1 MITYV
6 VNRMKKTLV
15 IHPKDDSTDFLKGIY
30 ADLPGT
36 IVIDFSLGKKDLKTL
51 IGMCHRIIML
61 GHGSSSGLFDSLQKS
76 YLVDGNLAGC
86 LRDKECIGI
95 WCYASEFAK
104 KYSIPGFWS
113 GMYIS
118 EIPEIDYVPE
128 VKNACTCISVSH
140 IQSDIENSNFR
151 LTSILS
157 KHLESNT
164 LDKAFDELHGL
175 GNEYYPVTE
184 YNLSNIQIYGR

>member
-1 MITYV
+1 
-6 VNRMKKTLV
+6 MKKTLV
-15 IHPKDDSTDFLKGIY
+15 IHPKDDSTDFLKEIY
-30 ADLPGT
+30 KDLSNT
-36 IVIDFSLGKKDLKTL
+36 IVIDFSLSRKDLKTL
-51 IGMCHRIIML
+51 INMCHRIIML
-61 GHGSSSGLFDSLQKS
+61 GHGSSSGLFDSLQKN
-76 YLVDGNLAGC
+76 YLIDSNLAEY
-86 LRDKECIGI
+86 LKDKECIGI

-104 KYSIPGFWS
+104 KYNIPGFWS

-118 EIPEIDYVPE
+118 EISEIYYVPE

-164 LDKAFDELHGL
+164 LDKAFDELYGL
-175 GNEYYPVTE
+175 GNEYYPITK
-184 YNLSNIQIYGR
+184 YNLSNIQIYDGR

>member
-6 VNRMKKTLV
+6 VNKMKKTLV
-15 IHPKDDSTDFLKGIY
+15 IHPKDDSTDFLKEIY
-30 ADLPGT
+30 VDLPGT

-76 YLVDGNLAGC
+76 YLVDGNLAEC
-86 LRDKECIGI
+86 LKDKECISI

-118 EIPEIDYVPE
+118 EISEIDYVPE
-128 VKNACTCISVSH
+128 VKSACTCISVSD
-140 IQSDIENSNFR
+140 IQLDIENSNFH

-157 KHLESNT
+157 RHLRSNT
-164 LDKAFDELHGL
+164 LDKALEELREH
-175 GNEYYPVTE
+175 GNECYPVTE
-184 YNLSNIQIYGR
+184 FNLSNIQVYGR

>member
-1 MITYV
+1 
-6 VNRMKKTLV
+6 MKKTLV

-36 IVIDFSLGKKDLKTL
+36 IVVDFSLGKKDLKIL

-61 GHGSSSGLFDSLQKS
+61 GHGSSNGLFDSLQKS

-86 LRDKECIGI
+86 LKEKEYIGI
-95 WCYASEFAK
+95 WCYASDFAK

-151 LTSILS
+151 LTSTLS
-157 KHLESNT
+157 KHLASNT
-164 LDKAFDELHGL
+164 LDKAFEELYGL
-175 GNEYYPVTE
+175 GNEYYPVTK
-184 YNLSNIQIYGR
+184 YNLSNIQVYGR